1 MNFGS
6 LLLALTFCCC
16 CCEFALSQRG
26 FGDTG
31 AMYNNVMRR
40 VDDLTYEFQAK
51 LRDLSDEVQ
60 AQHSRTSRTV
70 AQLKAS
76 VETIMLVMQ
85 QLLDEKTKPRNCSDY
100 KFVVTTRKGSFDDVR
115 RSCQNMSGDLFNINN
130 GVAGEKYHA
139 KIRSLIQSSEDY
151 WIGLTKDDQKD
162 AWSLFS
168 GQSFGFSDRH
178 SRNLYNW
185 HWGRPRYM
193 AATKNCA
200 NIDGYYKALKD
211 NDCKS
216 IMYGLCEICA

>member
-85 QLLDEKTKPRNCSDY
+85 QLLGGCAFPRLYIIKHLIRKRAFKTTTGTVLYLCVPR
-100 KFVVTTRKGSFDDVR
+100 R
-115 RSCQNMSGDLFNINN
+115 RHNYSRLQNKLAF
-130 GVAGEKYHA
+130 
-139 KIRSLIQSSEDY
+139 
-151 WIGLTKDDQKD
+151 
-162 AWSLFS
+162 
-168 GQSFGFSDRH
+168 
-178 SRNLYNW
+178 
-185 HWGRPRYM
+185 
-193 AATKNCA
+193 
-200 NIDGYYKALKD
+200 
-211 NDCKS
+211 
-216 IMYGLCEICA
+216 